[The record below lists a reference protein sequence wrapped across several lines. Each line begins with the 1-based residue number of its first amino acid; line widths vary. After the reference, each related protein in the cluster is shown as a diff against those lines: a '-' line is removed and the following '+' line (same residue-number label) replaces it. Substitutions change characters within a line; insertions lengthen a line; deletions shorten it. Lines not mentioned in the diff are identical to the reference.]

1 MNNTIK
7 IMLNLLIL
15 LFGVRVFNLQFL
27 QSFKPTNTILISLS
41 IFPFLVSFFSC
52 KKRYLFQKEISKIFV
67 FCLVTMVVCWLSRGQ
82 TVLESFP
89 LYVEISTLGLYV
101 LFISID
107 LDLSKMHLILLV
119 MAIVASVL
127 YIVQFYLYPMPICLS
142 PDNIDELM
150 KDTTNS
156 RFRMYGQSLVS
167 LGLVLGYVKY
177 LQEKS
182 FFYLFVTCLSFYAL
196 FLMGFRSITAISAL
210 FIVGGLIIT
219 FKFKFSNMLVVSV
232 LVCLVYYFL
241 QSDIFL
247 TIFEHMKDRNETENF
262 SNGSYIRVKQLEY
275 WFTEHSQNILE
286 VIFGSGLPG
295 TSSDYGKYM
304 QALDKR
310 GINYFDFGIFSFIF
324 VIGILPV
331 YYMVKYCLKSV
342 MIRVPREYRYL
353 GIWLVFLLSISFLS
367 TEFFRTGCMTIQ
379 AYVLAMITKAHK
391 KI

>member
-1 MNNTIK
+1 
-7 IMLNLLIL
+7 MLNLLIL

-182 FFYLFVTCLSFYAL
+182 FF
-196 FLMGFRSITAISAL
+196 
-210 FIVGGLIIT
+210 
-219 FKFKFSNMLVVSV
+219 
-232 LVCLVYYFL
+232 
-241 QSDIFL
+241 IFL
-247 TIFEHMKDRNETENF
+247 
-262 SNGSYIRVKQLEY
+262 
-275 WFTEHSQNILE
+275 
-286 VIFGSGLPG
+286 
-295 TSSDYGKYM
+295 
-304 QALDKR
+304 
-310 GINYFDFGIFSFIF
+310 
-324 VIGILPV
+324 
-331 YYMVKYCLKSV
+331 
-342 MIRVPREYRYL
+342 
-353 GIWLVFLLSISFLS
+353 
-367 TEFFRTGCMTIQ
+367 
-379 AYVLAMITKAHK
+379 
-391 KI
+391 